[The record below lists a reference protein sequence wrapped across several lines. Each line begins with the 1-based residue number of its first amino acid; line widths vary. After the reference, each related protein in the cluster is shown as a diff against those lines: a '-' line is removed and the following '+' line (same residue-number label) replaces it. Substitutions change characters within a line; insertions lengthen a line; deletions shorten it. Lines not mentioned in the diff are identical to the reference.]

1 MEQDG
6 AAGPGGNATHRVV
19 VLARAEDHAAAGNLL
34 LGGAGGGEVLAAAHW
49 AGQAVG
55 GHGGHGVGHGH
66 ATLLLQLQRGEETGQ
81 HSQHTSTRKHMY
93 VHRSTRM
100 EVQTST
106 CMCAHEEGCES
117 EWSGHSTLHGY
128 LRAGTTGFEILLT
141 CDNRTRTVYHSVR

>member
-81 HSQHTSTRKHMY
+81 HSQHTSTRMYTQAHVCTQKHTYGSTDKHMY
-93 VHRSTRM
+93 VCTR
-100 EVQTST
+100 
-106 CMCAHEEGCES
+106 G
-117 EWSGHSTLHGY
+117 GL
-128 LRAGTTGFEILLT
+128 
-141 CDNRTRTVYHSVR
+141 